1 MLTIRDEQMAAL
13 RASRTAAF
21 ERQLRA
27 RLELILPERG
37 VILAPAT
44 LDLEIGKGCADAGRF
59 HITREIDVARFIELV
74 LTHWGA
80 HPEAGYPRHLLAN
93 LMAYGLDGGLKLDRF
108 EMQLGSGVLGHD

>member
-13 RASRTAAF
+13 GAARTAAF
-21 ERQLRA
+21 EWQLRNW
-27 RLELILPERG
+27 LQPILPERG
-37 VILAPAT
+37 VVLDPAT
-44 LDLEIGKGCADAGRF
+44 LDLEIRKGCVDAGRF

-80 HPEAGYPRHLLAN
+80 HPEATYPRHLLAN

-108 EMQLGSGVLGHD
+108 EMQLRNGVLGHD